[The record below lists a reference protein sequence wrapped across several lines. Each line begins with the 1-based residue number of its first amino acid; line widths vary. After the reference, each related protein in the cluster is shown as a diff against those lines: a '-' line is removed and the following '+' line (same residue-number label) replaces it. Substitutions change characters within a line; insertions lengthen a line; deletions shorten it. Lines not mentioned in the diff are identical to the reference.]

1 MFKNKSN
8 IYNLLIIIATFLL
21 GILMYNKL
29 PESIPIHWNFAGEV
43 DGYGN
48 KFIGTFMVPLIMIAL
63 WLAMIYLP
71 KIDPKKENYNK
82 FDKSYKLFQSILLTF
97 FFIIQIIV
105 VLSAMGYNISINR
118 VMPIVLGV
126 LMILI
131 GNYIPKAKSNFFYG
145 IKTPWTLSSEVSWKK
160 THRLGG
166 KLFVLSGLISIVSQ
180 FIFNVNIAG
189 VIFFVSTFIAAI
201 VPTVASYFYAK
212 NN

>member
-97 FFIIQIIV
+97 FFIMQIIV

-145 IKTPWTLSSEVSWKK
+145 IKTPWTLSSEVSWRK

-180 FIFNVNIAG
+180 FIFNANIAG
-189 VIFFVSTFIAAI
+189 IIFFVSTFIAAI

-212 NN
+212 ND

>member
-8 IYNLLIIIATFLL
+8 IYNILIIIASFLV
-21 GILMYNKL
+21 GILSYNKL
-29 PESIPIHWNFAGEV
+29 PDIIPMHWNFAGEI
-43 DGYGN
+43 DGYGS
-48 KFIGTFMVPLIMIAL
+48 KFIGTFIMPLIMIVI
-63 WLAMIYLP
+63 WLGMIYLP

-105 VLSAMGYNISINR
+105 VLSAMDYDISINKI
-118 VMPIVLGV
+118 MPILCGI

-131 GNYIPKAKSNFFYG
+131 GNYLPKAKSNFFYG
-145 IKTPWTLSSEVSWKK
+145 IKTPWTLSNEVSWRK

-180 FIFNVNIAG
+180 FIFSANISG
-189 VIFFVSTFIAAI
+189 IIFFVCIFIAAVI
-201 VPTVASYFYAK
+201 PTVASYFYAK

>member
-97 FFIIQIIV
+97 FFIMQIIV

-118 VMPIVLGV
+118 LMPIVLGV

-145 IKTPWTLSSEVSWKK
+145 IKTPWTLSSEVSWRK

-180 FIFNVNIAG
+180 FIFNANIAG
-189 VIFFVSTFIAAI
+189 IIFFVSTFIAAI

>member
-105 VLSAMGYNISINR
+105 ILSAMGYNISINR
-118 VMPIVLGV
+118 AMPIVSGV

-145 IKTPWTLSSEVSWKK
+145 IKTPWTLSSEVSWRK

-180 FIFNVNIAG
+180 FIFNANIAG
-189 VIFFVSTFIAAI
+189 VIFFVSTFIAVI

-212 NN
+212 ND

>member
-97 FFIIQIIV
+97 FFIMQIIV

-145 IKTPWTLSSEVSWKK
+145 IKTPWTLSSEVSWRK

-180 FIFNVNIAG
+180 FIFNANIAG
-189 VIFFVSTFIAAI
+189 IIFFVSTFIAAI

>member
-97 FFIIQIIV
+97 FFIMQIIV

-118 VMPIVLGV
+118 AMPIVSGV

-189 VIFFVSTFIAAI
+189 VIFLVSTLDRKS
-201 VPTVASYFYAK
+201 VV
-212 NN
+212 

>member
-97 FFIIQIIV
+97 FFIMQIIV

-180 FIFNVNIAG
+180 FIFNANIAG
-189 VIFFVSTFIAAI
+189 IIFFVSTFIAAI

>member
-118 VMPIVLGV
+118 AMPIVSGV

-145 IKTPWTLSSEVSWKK
+145 IKTPWTLSSEVSWRK

-180 FIFNVNIAG
+180 FIFNANIAG
-189 VIFFVSTFIAAI
+189 IIFFVSTFIAAI